1 MAELLNRAT
10 NAGQEVGDQIKHQA
24 SAAVRER
31 TIDPETMADQVKD
44 TATQAA
50 RSAAAA
56 AEQVRSKATDA
67 ASAAESAV
75 DQGLDRAAEAA
86 KGAAKML
93 RRQADHLPGDKAAD
107 LARQAADTLA
117 QGADSLRKTDVAGMR
132 GNLTALIRRYPAQ
145 SLAVGLVLGFAI
157 AWARRR

>member
-10 NAGQEVGDQIKHQA
+10 DAGQEVGDQIK
-24 SAAVRER
+24 
-31 TIDPETMADQVKD
+31 D

-50 RSAAAA
+50 RSVAAAT
-56 AEQVRSKATDA
+56 EQVRSKATDA

-86 KGAAKML
+86 KGAANML

-107 LARQAADTLA
+107 LARQAADNLA
-117 QGADSLRKTDVAGMR
+117 EGADSLRRTDVASIR
-132 GNLTALIRRYPAQ
+132 AYLTALIWRYPAQ
-145 SLAVGLVLGFAI
+145 SLAIGLMLCLAI
-157 AWARRR
+157 WWARRR